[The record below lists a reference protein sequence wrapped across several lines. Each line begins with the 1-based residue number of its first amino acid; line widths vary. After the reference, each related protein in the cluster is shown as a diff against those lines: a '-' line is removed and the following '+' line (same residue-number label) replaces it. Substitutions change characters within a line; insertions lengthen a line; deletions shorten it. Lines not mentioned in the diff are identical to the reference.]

1 MESGRRYKKMKEL
14 IKKVLNP
21 IRKNTLVWGFRETL
35 RKEYYGY
42 AEFYERAK
50 DIVPGVNKYRNFFKW
65 FYTLIRYGASAEE
78 YFLYEFYK
86 KSMYEINTYVTRRR
100 RYWFMKQLNEGTYR
114 EPVEDKVLFAK
125 IFPEFTKRKILDGN
139 TIKEEDFFEV
149 MNVEGVGKKWIVKP
163 REGWDGQDIFTF
175 EASADKEAVKKL
187 YDRIYGKDYVIE
199 EFVRQGGAIHE
210 LNPQTVNTIRV
221 NVLHWEDEIF
231 VVNAFLRIGNGEHCV
246 DNFHAGGMGA
256 AIDIESGV
264 VICKAIDLCMKQYI
278 FHPVTQRQIIG
289 IKIPRWNEVMETAKT
304 AALKISDV
312 PYTSW
317 DIMASDDEVL
327 IIEGNT
333 YGDTVI
339 QQMSDKIGKW
349 KIYKAFTDKVIM
361 ERKRLK
367 KQGDGK
373 FKN

>member
-1 MESGRRYKKMKEL
+1 MKAL

-139 TIKEEDFFEV
+139 TIKEEDFFELI
-149 MNVEGVGKKWIVKP
+149 NVEGAGKKWIVKP

-187 YDRIYGKDYVIE
+187 YNRIYGKDYVIE

-231 VVNAFLRIGNGEHCV
+231 VVNAFLRIGNGDHCV
-246 DNFHAGGMGA
+246 DNFHAGGMVC
-256 AIDIESGV
+256 AIDMESGV
-264 VICKAIDLCMKQYI
+264 AAYKAIDLCMKQYT
-278 FHPVTQRQIIG
+278 FHPVAKKQIIG
-289 IKIPRWNEVMETAKT
+289 VKIPRWSEVLETAKT

-333 YGDTVI
+333 YGDTEL

-361 ERKRLK
+361 ERKRIK
-367 KQGDGK
+367 KQWNRGDVTRR
-373 FKN
+373 